1 MRQLKQLTERVYYMP
16 ADGDLDRPVL
26 GYIKGDKFSLRID
39 AGNSASHVANFD
51 QEVERLGLPKEAMT
65 LITHWH

>member
-26 GYIKGDKFSLRID
+26 GLSKETSFPCELMLEI
-39 AGNSASHVANFD
+39 
-51 QEVERLGLPKEAMT
+51 LPAM
-65 LITHWH
+65 